1 MSNEVAYSY
10 LTPGQKLG
18 KYEIKT
24 LVGRGGMAEVY
35 RALNPD
41 LKQDVAIKVLHPGLA
56 DPDAAQRFRREAQ
69 AVAALQH
76 PNIIRVFDFDTT
88 TTLYFMVMELINGP
102 TLRTVIGNAP
112 DGLPTDEALRIFKPL
127 AEAVGYAH
135 THGTIHRDI
144 KPGNVL
150 MADNIRPVLMDFGL
164 ARIMGAERMSAT
176 GQTSGTPTY
185 MSPEQVAGLMI
196 GPESDIYSLGVL
208 LYELLSG
215 DVPFKGDSFV
225 AIALQH
231 LNNPPTLPGKLQ
243 TLPPGMSR
251 AILKALAK
259 QPESRF
265 HTAQEFIDALA
276 SDTLAIPH
284 GSTAARSVV
293 AGTSAGTDEART
305 VTGNDALSL
314 PTVHLDSVP
323 AAVDRSARHVGT
335 MSLRTGRNRLVAI
348 GIAFVAVIAVI
359 VAVGVALLA
368 HPAVNPP
375 AGMVSIPAGT
385 FQMGNESSDLT
396 SGNTDETPAHAVTLS
411 PYFIDKLPVTNQDY
425 LKFVNANP
433 NRAMPL
439 GWTQQAM
446 DWTIDATNGFAVGDP
461 INRLSYDGKQITP
474 LTNETLHESV
484 NSAEKKGQIVVEFDG
499 TLTYQASA
507 DTPPQ
512 LTTKTGHWMIV
523 HNTFD
528 NSNPFF
534 QGGIAVSAT
543 MHGNS
548 GHEGPFYPKMTS
560 TLSTWGWSDVYL
572 DGELLM
578 SHIGTHT
585 MFSKG
590 LRDAQHEILRAPG
603 ACCYSPGDPAAGYLD
618 PTGSQIEFLLFVTP
632 AGGGSDY
639 GSAAPG
645 AQTWV
650 ELNFDTVTVTKAPD
664 LSLPLVNYATGQA
677 NYPVTGI
684 SWNDAQA
691 YCQALGKRLPTEAEW
706 EHAARGPDNTIY
718 PWGNDNVI
726 NGQTPANWSS
736 ATLQPVG
743 KYPDNASGYGVLDM
757 AGNAWEWVNDWY
769 KKDYYTNS
777 PAADPSGPVTGDL
790 RAVRGGGDTQVN
802 PTGPA
807 EYRSTERR
815 AQDPHTPDPDIGFRC
830 AQSLPAAK

>member
-1 MSNEVAYSY
+1 MSNEGVYSY
-10 LTPGQKLG
+10 LTAGQKLG

-24 LVGRGGMAEVY
+24 LLGRGGMAEVY

-41 LKQDVAIKVLHPGLA
+41 LRQDVAIKVLHPGLA
-56 DPDAAQRFRREAQ
+56 DPDAAQRFRHEAQ

-88 TTLYFMVMELINGP
+88 TTLYFMVMELISGP
-102 TLRTVIGNAP
+102 TLRTVISHAP
-112 DGLPTDEALRIFKPL
+112 DGLPVDEALRIFKPL

-135 THGTIHRDI
+135 AHGTIHRDI

-150 MADNIRPVLMDFGL
+150 MADNVRPVLMDFGL

-215 DVPFKGDSFV
+215 DVPFKGDTFV

-231 LNNPPTLPGKLQ
+231 LNNPPTLSGKLQ
-243 TLPPGMSR
+243 SLPQSMSH

-259 QPESRF
+259 QPEGRF
-265 HTAQEFIDALA
+265 HTAQEFIDALEA
-276 SDTLAIPH
+276 DSLATTAY
-284 GSTAARSVV
+284 GSPTRPIAV
-293 AGTSAGTDEART
+293 GGDEATT
-305 VTGNDALSL
+305 VRGVDE
-314 PTVHLDSVP
+314 VP
-323 AAVDRSARHVGT
+323 ATTLRLDNIPPNVERPARHVST
-335 MSLRTGRNRLVAI
+335 TRVSNKRTRLIAFGIV
-348 GIAFVAVIAVI
+348 GIALIALI
-359 VAVGVALLA
+359 IAAGVALFA
-368 HPAVNPP
+368 HPTVTPP
-375 AGMVSIPAGT
+375 VGMVAVPGGT
-385 FQMGNESSDLT
+385 FQMGNSSHDTT
-396 SGNTDETPAHAVTLS
+396 SGNTDETPVHAVTLS
-411 PYFIDKLPVTNQDY
+411 PYFIDTLPVTNQDY
-425 LKFVNANP
+425 LTFLMANP
-433 NRAMPL
+433 SHAKPL
-439 GWTQQAM
+439 GWTQQTM
-446 DWTIDATNGFAVGDP
+446 DWALTATNGFAVGDP
-461 INRLSYDGKQITP
+461 TNRLSYDGKQITP
-474 LTNETLHESV
+474 LTNDSLKETL
-484 NSAEKKGQIVVEFDG
+484 NSADKTGQIVVEFDG

-512 LTTKTGHWMIV
+512 LTTKTGHWMII
-523 HNTFD
+523 HNSFD

-534 QGGIAVSAT
+534 QGGIAVGAT

-548 GHEGPFYPKMTS
+548 GHESPYYPTLTS

-572 DGELLM
+572 DGSKLL

-585 MFSKG
+585 MWSKG

-603 ACCYSPGDPAAGYLD
+603 TCCYSPGDPAAGYVD
-618 PTGSQIEFLLFVTP
+618 PNGSQIEFLLFINP
-632 AGGGSDY
+632 SGGSSDY
-639 GSAAPG
+639 GSVSLG

-650 ELNFDTVTVTKAPD
+650 ELNFDTVTVTKQPD
-664 LSLPLVNYATGQA
+664 LSVPLVNFGAGQA

-706 EHAARGPDNTIY
+706 EHAARGPNDTLY
-718 PWGNDNVI
+718 PWGNDSAV

-736 ATLQPVG
+736 GQLKPVG
-743 KYPDNASGYGVLDM
+743 SFADNVSGYGARDM
-757 AGNAWEWVNDWY
+757 AGNAWEWVADWY
-769 KKDYYTNS
+769 KADYYASS
-777 PAADPSGPVTGDL
+777 PATDPLGPITADSRV
-790 RAVRGGGDTQVN
+790 VRGGGDSQVN

-807 EYRSTERR
+807 EYRSTARR
-815 AQDPHTPDPDIGFRC
+815 AQDPHTPDADIGFRC
-830 AQSLPAAK
+830 AQSLLAAK